1 MTAYIYGLILFTG
14 IINGECDFS
23 YDLLN
28 DPALSPADPTIFTIT
43 QPTLTSVP
51 GAMDPRIKSV
61 ADSGNLKVT
70 ATNAHAGVYKLLLRI
85 NSDKSPYDIAE
96 RYIRFTVTIREWRCT
111 PKITAPILHDQ
122 YSFKIQK
129 GSKAH
134 NIEFTGLSNGDCLF
148 STQLVLPTLSFSYI
162 PEVITVDALNN
173 NKFVVSHVPILVV
186 SPTELEAEKIY
197 NLTLQ
202 VTSLA
207 PGDTSVQNF
216 TFEIKLYNNPCVPKF
231 PLLMTIAPIYFVKYD
246 TVTIV
251 DLEWLSCGDC
261 RFELSVYEG
270 LTCKFLEISQATFS

>member
-1 MTAYIYGLILFTG
+1 MTQVSFTFTVVLTNNPCVGGFAGIPADSALDKTMTAYIDGLILFTG

-148 STQLVLPTLSFSYI
+148 STQLVLPTLSFSRV
-162 PEVITVDALNN
+162 EVAR
-173 NKFVVSHVPILVV
+173 
-186 SPTELEAEKIY
+186 IY
-197 NLTLQ
+197 M
-202 VTSLA
+202 
-207 PGDTSVQNF
+207 
-216 TFEIKLYNNPCVPKF
+216 K
-231 PLLMTIAPIYFVKYD
+231 
-246 TVTIV
+246 
-251 DLEWLSCGDC
+251 
-261 RFELSVYEG
+261 
-270 LTCKFLEISQATFS
+270 